1 MPCFARHED
10 GTAVSVRVIPRAP
23 KTLVQGLLGDALKV
37 RLAAPPVEGAANR
50 ELQEFFAGA
59 LGIARN
65 RVQILAGATG
75 RNKRV
80 LLAGVAPEAARK
92 ALLRS
97 V

>member
-10 GTAVSVRVIPRAP
+10 GTAVSVRVVPRAP
-23 KTLVQGLLGDALKV
+23 KTAVQGLLGDALKV

-50 ELQEFFAGA
+50 ELQAFFADA
-59 LGIARN
+59 LGIGRN

-80 LLAGVAPEAARK
+80 LLAGVAPEAARQ